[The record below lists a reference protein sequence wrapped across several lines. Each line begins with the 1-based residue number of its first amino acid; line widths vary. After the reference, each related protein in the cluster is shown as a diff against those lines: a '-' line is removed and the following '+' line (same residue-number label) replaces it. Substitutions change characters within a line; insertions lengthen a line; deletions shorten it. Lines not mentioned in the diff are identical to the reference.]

1 MLKSSS
7 TNNSKPNHSVFK
19 EKMEGGRLS
28 IIAVLLL
35 TISLFVWMSLTH
47 LSQVVRVEGKI
58 IPAGKGQQIQH
69 LEGGIISSIDVQEGE
84 LVHKG
89 DPLLTIDSTMAGASQ
104 SETKQKL
111 DAQLVRAARL
121 KAEVDNQD
129 VFNLPPEW
137 KDLQV
142 ANAEVQ
148 LFHARQDKLN
158 REIAVQKSMLNQR
171 ISELAEAK
179 ARKARLATEIV
190 TASERMNIVT
200 TMSQNGAASKL
211 EVLDAKGREQSLRT
225 QLGDVAGMVPKL
237 EAAINEAQARIEEA
251 KSNFR
256 ADAQNEY
263 VATLSDIDRLK
274 QMLTA
279 ADDRM
284 KRTEV
289 KAPVD
294 GVINSISV
302 NTVGGVVKPGEIL
315 LEITPSTQK
324 ILIEAR
330 ASPKDRGYLHS
341 GLKTQIRVLSYDPAE
356 FGTLTGQVTKIG
368 ADSLKDA
375 NDQPYYQVSILVDKL
390 PDEYKGKEMIPG
402 MTVTADIVTGDRTIL
417 GYLLSPLHKFTYNMF
432 RDPR

>member
-1 MLKSSS
+1 MSKSSS
-7 TNNSKPNHSVFK
+7 QKNNPKTALSIKSKFES
-19 EKMEGGRLS
+19 GRLS
-28 IIAVLLL
+28 IIAVLIL
-35 TISLFVWMSLTH
+35 TVLLFVWMSVTD

-89 DPLLTIDSTMAGASQ
+89 DALLTIDSTLAGANQ
-104 SETKQKL
+104 SETKLKL

-121 KAEVDNQD
+121 KAEVDNKD
-129 VFNLPPEW
+129 EFILPPEW
-137 KDLQV
+137 KDLTV

-148 LFHARQDKLN
+148 LFHARHDKLT
-158 REIAVQKSMLNQR
+158 REVTVQKSMLTQR
-171 ISELAEAK
+171 ISELEEARS
-179 ARKARLATEIV
+179 RKARLSTEIV
-190 TASERMNIVT
+190 TATERMNIVT

-211 EVLDAKGREQSLRT
+211 EVLDAKGREQSLKT

-237 EAAINEAQARIEEA
+237 EASINEAQARIEEA

-263 VATLSDIDRLK
+263 VAILSEIDRLR
-274 QMLTA
+274 QMQTA

-284 KRTEV
+284 KRTDV

-294 GVINSISV
+294 GIVNSIAV
-302 NTVGGVVKPGEIL
+302 NTVGGVVKPGEVL
-315 LEITPSTQK
+315 VEITPSGQK

-330 ASPKDRGYLHS
+330 ALPKDRGYLHS
-341 GLKTQIRVLSYDPAE
+341 GLTTQIRVLSYDPAE
-356 FGTLTGQVTKIG
+356 FGTLSGKVTKIG
-368 ADSLKDA
+368 ADSLRDA
-375 NDQPYYQVSILVDKL
+375 NGQSYYQVNIMVDKL

-402 MTVTADIVTGDRTIL
+402 MTVIADIVTGKRTVL